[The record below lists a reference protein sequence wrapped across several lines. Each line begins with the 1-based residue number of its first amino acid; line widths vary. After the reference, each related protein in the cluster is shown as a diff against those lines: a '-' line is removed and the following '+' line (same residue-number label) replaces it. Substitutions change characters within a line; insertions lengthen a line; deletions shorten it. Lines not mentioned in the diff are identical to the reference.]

1 MEYVYQRK
9 RTSAEGKVTKSRNW
23 VGRYKL
29 DGDSRPRDVALHCR
43 DEQVARQ
50 KLRQIVQ
57 QEERARAGLVL
68 PVAQTK
74 CLARPLA
81 KLIDEFIANKDQV
94 GRADSYTRIMAGRL
108 SILAKACG
116 WRTLADVSAYSFLE
130 WRRRERASAKTLNE
144 YLGGIRRLLAWVR
157 KQYGVPIT
165 TLDNVEY
172 MDERG
177 AGTFERRALTL
188 QEAQRLLNVAP
199 PERRLIYVLAL
210 STGLRRA
217 EMESLTWGDIEL
229 DEPQPHLRVRA
240 KFTKN
245 RRDAFIPLIPQTAE
259 VLRATRPAVVS
270 GDMAVLPAGVPRN
283 RRALRRDMVAAGIPV
298 MDGNGR
304 KFDLHALRTTCC
316 TFLLAAGVPARLVQ
330 EIMRH
335 SDIRLT
341 TKNYADMSRSPLRE
355 SMNVLSPLVSLQDT
369 KNGTAKRTLPVG
381 SSCHS
386 MANGVIPPGNEKPAK
401 PSMNVGDFADC
412 PLVSQSDTAFKMVE
426 AEGLEPTTH

>member
-1 MEYVYQRK
+1 MENVFQRK
-9 RTSAEGKVTKSRNW
+9 RTNAAGKVIKARYWT
-23 VGRYKL
+23 GRYKL
-29 DGDSRPRDVALHCR
+29 AGDVQPREVALHCR
-43 DEQVARQ
+43 DKQVAEQ

-74 CLARPLA
+74 CLARPLG

-94 GRADSYTRIMAGRL
+94 GRAESYTRIMAGRL
-108 SILAKACG
+108 LTLAAECG
-116 WRTLADVSAYSFLE
+116 WRTLADVDAQSFLD
-130 WRRRERASAKTLNE
+130 WRRQQHASAKTLNE

-157 KQYGVPIT
+157 KQYGVPIAA
-165 TLDNVEY
+165 LDGVEY
-172 MDERG
+172 VDERG
-177 AGTFERRALTL
+177 EGTFERRALTL

-199 PERRLIYVLAL
+199 PDRRLIYVLAL

-217 EMESLTWGDIEL
+217 EMESLTWGDVEL
-229 DEPQPHLRVRA
+229 DAPQPFLRVRA

-245 RRDAFIPLIPQTAE
+245 RKDAYIPLIPQTAE
-259 VLRATRPAVVS
+259 VLRAERPQGVS
-270 GDMAVLPAGVPRN
+270 GSVLVLPSGVPRN
-283 RRALRRDMVAAGIPV
+283 RRALRRDMEAAGIPV

-355 SMNVLSPLVSLQDT
+355 SMNALAPLVTLQDPN
-369 KNGTAKRTLPVG
+369 NGTRNLTLAVG
-381 SSCHS
+381 SSCHFL
-386 MANGVIPPGNEKPAK
+386 ANGDKTVKSEKPAK
-401 PSMNVGDFADC
+401 PSMSIGDFADC
-412 PLVSQSDTAFKMVE
+412 PPVSQGDTICKMVE

>member
-1 MEYVYQRK
+1 MENVFQRK
-9 RTSAEGKVTKSRNW
+9 RKDASGKVVKARYWT
-23 VGRYKL
+23 GRYKL
-29 DGDSRPRDVALHCR
+29 AGDVRPREVALHCR

-57 QEERARAGLVL
+57 QEERSRAGLVL

-74 CLARPLA
+74 CLARPLG
-81 KLIDEFIANKDQV
+81 KLIDEFIDDKDQV

-108 SILAKACG
+108 TILAKACG
-116 WRTLADVSAYSFLE
+116 WRTLADVSAHSFLE
-130 WRRRERASAKTLNE
+130 WRRSERASAKTLNE

-157 KQYGVPIT
+157 KQYGVPIEA
-165 TLDNVEY
+165 LDSVEY
-172 MDERG
+172 VDERG

-199 PERRLIYVLAL
+199 PERRLIYVVAL

-217 EMESLTWGDIEL
+217 EMESLRWGDIEL
-229 DEPQPHLRVRA
+229 DGGQPYLRVRA

-259 VLRATRPAVVS
+259 VLRAVRPAVVS
-270 GDMAVLPAGVPRN
+270 GDVAVLPSGVPRN
-283 RRALRRDMVAAGIPV
+283 RRALRRDMEAAGIPI

-355 SMNVLSPLVSLQDT
+355 SMNALSPLVSLPDS
-369 KNGTAKRTLPVG
+369 KNGTRNLTLPVG

-386 MANGVIPPGNEKPAK
+386 MAHGDKTAQNGKPAK
-401 PSMNVGDFADC
+401 PSVNVEDFADC
-412 PLVSQSDTAFKMVE
+412 PCASFVDAPFEMVE

>member
-1 MEYVYQRK
+1 MEYVFQRK
-9 RTSAEGKVTKSRNW
+9 HPDAKGKMVKSKYW
-23 VGRYKL
+23 TGRYRL
-29 DGDSRPRDVALHCR
+29 AGDVRPREVALRCR
-43 DEQVARQ
+43 DKQVAEQ

-74 CLARPLA
+74 CLARPLG
-81 KLIDEFIANKDQV
+81 KLIDEFIAGKDQV
-94 GRADSYTRIMAGRL
+94 GRAESYTRIMAGRL
-108 SILAKACG
+108 DILAKACG
-116 WRTLADVSAYSFLE
+116 WRTLADVDAQSFLD
-130 WRRRERASAKTLNE
+130 WRRRQRASAKTLNE

-172 MDERG
+172 VDERG

-217 EMESLTWGDIEL
+217 EMESLTWGDVEL
-229 DEPQPHLRVRA
+229 DAPQPFLRIRA

-245 RRDAFIPLIPQTAE
+245 RKDAFIPLIPQAAE
-259 VLRATRPAVVS
+259 VLRAVRPMGVS
-270 GDMAVLPAGVPRN
+270 GSGAVLPNGVPRN
-283 RRALRRDMVAAGIPV
+283 RRALRRDMEAAGIPV

-355 SMNVLSPLVSLQDT
+355 SMNALAPLVTLRDP
-369 KNGTAKRTLPVG
+369 KNGTRNLTLDSG
-381 SSCHS
+381 SESHFV
-386 MANGVIPPGNEKPAK
+386 ANGVISPGNEKPAK
-401 PSMNVGDFADC
+401 PSVDVGDFADC
-412 PLVSQSDTAFKMVE
+412 PLVSQGDTNLKMVE

>member
-1 MEYVYQRK
+1 MEYVFQRK
-9 RTSAEGKVTKSRNW
+9 HADAKGKTVKSKYW
-23 VGRYKL
+23 TGRYKL
-29 DGDSRPRDVALHCR
+29 AGDVRPREVALHCR
-43 DEQVARQ
+43 DKQVAEQ

-74 CLARPLA
+74 CLSRPLA
-81 KLIDEFIANKDQV
+81 KLIDEFIAGKDQV
-94 GRADSYTRIMAGRL
+94 GRAESYTRIMAGRL
-108 SILAKACG
+108 DILAKACG
-116 WRTLADVSAYSFLE
+116 WRTLADVDAQSFLD
-130 WRRRERASAKTLNE
+130 WRRRQRASAKTLNE

-172 MDERG
+172 VDERG

-217 EMESLTWGDIEL
+217 EMESLTWGDVEL
-229 DEPQPHLRVRA
+229 DAPQPFLRIRA

-245 RRDAFIPLIPQTAE
+245 RKDAFIPLIPQAAE
-259 VLRATRPAVVS
+259 VLRAVRPMGVS
-270 GDMAVLPAGVPRN
+270 GSGAVLPNGVPRN
-283 RRALRRDMVAAGIPV
+283 RRALRRDMQKAGIPI

-316 TFLLAAGVPARLVQ
+316 TFLLEAGVPARLVQ

-355 SMNVLSPLVSLQDT
+355 SMNALAPLVTLRDP
-369 KNGTAKRTLPVG
+369 KNGTRNLTLDSG
-381 SSCHS
+381 SESHFV
-386 MANGVIPPGNEKPAK
+386 ANGVISPGNEKPAK
-401 PSMNVGDFADC
+401 PSVDVGDFADC
-412 PLVSQSDTAFKMVE
+412 PLVSQGDTNLKMVE

>member
-1 MEYVYQRK
+1 MENVFQRRHK
-9 RTSAEGKVTKSRNW
+9 NGNGKVVKSQYW
-23 VGRYKL
+23 TGRYKL
-29 DGDSRPRDVALHCR
+29 AGDNRPREVALHCR
-43 DEQVARQ
+43 DKQVAVQ
-50 KLRQIVQ
+50 KLRQIVL
-57 QEERARAGLVL
+57 QEERARVGLAM
-68 PVAQTK
+68 PVAQTQ
-74 CLARPLA
+74 CLTQPLE
-81 KLIDEFIANKDQV
+81 KLIDEFITNKDQV
-94 GRADSYTRIMAGRL
+94 GRAESYTRIMAGRL
-108 SILAKACG
+108 YTLAKACG
-116 WRTLADVSAYSFLE
+116 WHTLTDISALEFLE

-144 YLGGIRRLLAWVR
+144 YLGGIRRLLTWVR
-157 KQYGVPIT
+157 KQYGIT
-165 TLDNVEY
+165 IAVLDGVEY

-177 AGTFERRALTL
+177 VGTFERRALTL

-229 DEPQPHLRVRA
+229 DADQPYLRVRA

-245 RRDAFIPLIPQTAE
+245 RKDAFIPLIPQTVD
-259 VLRATRPAVVS
+259 VLRTVRPVGVS
-270 GDMAVLPAGVPRN
+270 SNVAVLPNGVPRN
-283 RRALRRDMVAAGIPV
+283 RRALRRDMEAAGIPV

-355 SMNVLSPLVSLQDT
+355 SMNALAPLVTLQDPN
-369 KNGTAKRTLPVG
+369 NGTRNLTLAVG
-381 SSCHS
+381 SSCHFL
-386 MANGVIPPGNEKPAK
+386 ANGDKTVKSEKPAK
-401 PSMNVGDFADC
+401 PSMSIGDFADC
-412 PLVSQSDTAFKMVE
+412 PPVSQGDTICKMVE

>member
-1 MEYVYQRK
+1 MEYVFQRK
-9 RTSAEGKVTKSRNW
+9 HADAKGKTVKSKYW
-23 VGRYKL
+23 TGRYKL
-29 DGDSRPRDVALHCR
+29 AGDVRPKEVALHCR
-43 DEQVARQ
+43 DKQVAEQ

-57 QEERARAGLVL
+57 QEERGRAGLVL

-74 CLARPLA
+74 CLARPLG
-81 KLIDEFIANKDQV
+81 KLIDEFIDDKDQV
-94 GRADSYTRIMAGRL
+94 GRAESYTRIMAGRL
-108 SILAKACG
+108 YNLSKACG
-116 WRTLADVSAYSFLE
+116 WHTLADVDAQSFLD
-130 WRRRERASAKTLNE
+130 WRRRQRTSAKTLNE

-172 MDERG
+172 VDERG

-210 STGLRRA
+210 SSGLRRA
-217 EMESLTWGDIEL
+217 EMESLTWGNVEL
-229 DEPQPHLRVRA
+229 DAPQPFLRVRA

-245 RRDAFIPLIPQTAE
+245 RKDAFIPLIPQAAE
-259 VLRATRPAVVS
+259 VLRAVRPMGVS
-270 GDMAVLPAGVPRN
+270 GSAAVLPKGVPRN
-283 RRALRRDMVAAGIPV
+283 RRALRRDMKAAGIPI

-304 KFDLHALRTTCC
+304 KFDLHAMRTTCC

-355 SMNVLSPLVSLQDT
+355 SMNALAPLVTLPAPKNCTLELSPDLGSGCHFVANDVILSE
-369 KNGTAKRTLPVG
+369 NG
-381 SSCHS
+381 
-386 MANGVIPPGNEKPAK
+386 KPAK
-401 PSMNVGDFADC
+401 PSVDTGDFADC
-412 PLVSQSDTAFKMVE
+412 RYVSCNVAEPEMVE
-426 AEGLEPTTH
+426 AEGLEPTTR